1 MLAGFICSG
10 VAERGGDGL
19 YSSEPLGRLRR
30 AREGKGGKA
39 SMGEAAL
46 LSLAISVWD
55 STSIQSR
62 RWVSS
67 GLTCLAFRV
76 GVPTLSIILLT
87 NLVSFYF
94 LYLPMQRRACAS
106 SQRRGLQGL
115 WNRL

>member
-1 MLAGFICSG
+1 M
-10 VAERGGDGL
+10 AERGEMDSTLQSLWADCDGL
-19 YSSEPLGRLRR
+19 GRGR
-30 AREGKGGKA
+30 GKA

-106 SQRRGLQGL
+106 NQRRGLQGL

>member
-1 MLAGFICSG
+1 MDSTLQSLWADF
-10 VAERGGDGL
+10 DGL
-19 YSSEPLGRLRR
+19 GRGRW
-30 AREGKGGKA
+30 KA

-55 STSIQSR
+55 LTSIQSR

-94 LYLPMQRRACAS
+94 LYLPMQRRACAL